1 MKGGGPTNLGLL
13 PINFF
18 FDPIPVDLPFL
29 VVVMMMMMD
38 DLNCEKPNCA
48 KSTSEKRMR

>member
-38 DLNCEKPNCA
+38 DLA
-48 KSTSEKRMR
+48 VKSQIVRKVLLKRE